1 MAEKIYSFIGL
12 AKKAGK
18 LAAGEE
24 ACEKALK
31 SGKAYLLIVSEDASP
46 NTVKKFQG
54 ICAYR
59 DIGIVRFGG
68 KELLG
73 KFTGGNLKTV
83 IAIKDRGFAE
93 QLRLMIGNRGNE
105 HGGV

>member
-1 MAEKIYSFIGL
+1 MADKIYSFIGL
-12 AKKAGK
+12 AKKAGR

-31 SGKAYLLIVSEDASP
+31 SGKTCLLIVSEDASL
-46 NTVKKFQG
+46 NTVKKFLD

-59 DIGIVRFGG
+59 NIGMMRFGE

-73 KFTGGNLKTV
+73 KFTGGNLRTV
-83 IAIKDRGFAE
+83 IAIKDRSFAE

-105 HGGV
+105 LGGV